1 LSALLGSYSWR
12 LRGGTANYRFG
23 EPHERPLKESTFYDN
38 RRNPSKRI
46 LKNLMEHIAH
56 ATGIPLGYASRKP
69 TISKDN

>member
-1 LSALLGSYSWR
+1 
-12 LRGGTANYRFG
+12 
-23 EPHERPLKESTFYDN
+23 LKESTFYDN

-46 LKNLMEHIAH
+46 LKNLMEHIAD